1 MQNLRGKQGMR
12 KVGSKYKAV
21 NGEGLQPAGNLLY
34 APFWFVRGGRED
46 ELSFE
51 VKLLPRSSDA
61 MFDETA

>member
-1 MQNLRGKQGMR
+1 M
-12 KVGSKYKAV
+12 GSKYKAV
-21 NGEGLQPAGNLLY
+21 NGEGLQPAGYLLY